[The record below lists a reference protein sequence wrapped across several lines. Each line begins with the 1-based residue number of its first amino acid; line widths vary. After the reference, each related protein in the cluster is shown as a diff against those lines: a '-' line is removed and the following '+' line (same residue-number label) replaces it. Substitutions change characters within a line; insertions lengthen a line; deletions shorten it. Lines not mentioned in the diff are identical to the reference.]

1 MKLFSACHLS
11 SVYKGHPQ
19 EDFFLSSSRYPIF
32 AVADG
37 VTLKLDE
44 NGNYPNPSPAY
55 DVAKIFC
62 EVVVAEGEKIFNDAT
77 VDSIPEIFRTAN
89 DAVEVYNASHHGGE
103 ALYGAT
109 AAFVIVKEK
118 RVFWGSI
125 CDSYVAHFDA
135 SNILQFK
142 SPLTGYVVVNGK
154 ERANRYLNSGFFD
167 VEDGDTVF
175 LLTDGF
181 EHYLTLRD
189 FMPTFDSDWD
199 VLDGAIK
206 SLTER
211 MTREDPDK
219 FGHERSMIAINF
231 S

>member
-1 MKLFSACHLS
+1 M
-11 SVYKGHPQ
+11 
-19 EDFFLSSSRYPIF
+19 F

-44 NGNYPNPSPAY
+44 KGNYPNPSPAF

-62 EVVVAEGEKIFNDAT
+62 ETVVAEGEKIFENADA
-77 VDSIPEIFRTAN
+77 DSVQEIFRTAN
-89 DAVEVYNASHHGGE
+89 DAVEVYNATHGAQ

-109 AAFVIVKEK
+109 GAVAIVKEK

-125 CDSYVAHFDA
+125 CDSYVAHFDE
-135 SNILQFK
+135 SGILRFK
-142 SPLTGYVVVNGK
+142 SPLTGYVVINGSNK
-154 ERANRYLNSGFFD
+154 ANRYLNTGFFD
-167 VEDGDTVF
+167 VSPGDTVF

-189 FMPTFDSDWD
+189 FMPVFDCDWD
-199 VLDGAIK
+199 VLDGAMTAFTK
-206 SLTER
+206 R
-211 MTREDPDK
+211 MSQVDPDK
-219 FGHERSMIAINF
+219 FGHERTMIAVNF